1 MPLSSNRK
9 WYKSSQESS
18 LPLGMTPACFR
29 LLRAAKLLS
38 GGLAAG
44 VQAVE
49 VQDRVQH
56 HRVGSPRFTAIDGID
71 GEQHDVAFAGRRVHN
86 GRVLGDF
93 VATFHQ
99 ARNQQVLTVGVA
111 ENHAGA
117 YGRRNYAEAVAL
129 RSEEHTSELQ
139 S

>member
-1 MPLSSNRK
+1 MPLSSNHE

-18 LPLGMTPACFR
+18 LPLGITPACFR
-29 LLRAAKLLS
+29 LLKAAKLLS

-56 HRVGSPRFTAIDGID
+56 HRVGSPSLAAINGID

-86 GRVLGDF
+86 GGMLRDF
-93 VATFHQ
+93 VAAFDQ
-99 ARNQQVLTVGVA
+99 ARDEQVFAVGIA
-111 ENHAGA
+111 ENHARPVGQ
-117 YGRRNYAEAVAL
+117 RNHAK
-129 RSEEHTSELQ
+129 
-139 S
+139 